1 VSERVDGWLAGLLNG
16 WLNGWPGLVPPGEES
31 READASSLA
40 NKRGVGENG
49 CNGVDGSTEASE
61 ASFS

>member
-1 VSERVDGWLAGLLNG
+1 MAGWLA
-16 WLNGWPGLVPPGEES
+16 GWPGLVPPGEES